1 MYKNILVAYDGSDSA
16 KLAMKGALELGKKL
30 GSNITAL
37 WVRDSLP
44 HFVETIDEIQEE
56 KEVTDVYER
65 KLTDEVNQFA
75 IKENITIDF
84 ITLSGDPAKLVV
96 DYATKF
102 HSDLIVT
109 GHTSHHNLWGN
120 LLGNTA
126 DKISDHAPCN
136 VLIVRHKKPVKA
148 SAVNAKFHRG
158 GISD

>member
-16 KLAMKGALELGKKL
+16 KLAIKGALELGKKL

-37 WVRDSLP
+37 WVRDSVI
-44 HFVETIDEIQEE
+44 HFPETVDEIQEE
-56 KEVTDVYER
+56 KEAADTYEQQ
-65 KLTDEVNQFA
+65 LANEIDELA
-75 IKENITIDF
+75 EKEGINIDF
-84 ITLSGDPAKLVV
+84 VSLPGNPAKVVV

-102 HSDLIVT
+102 QSDLIVT

-136 VLIVRHKKPVKA
+136 VLIVRKKK
-148 SAVNAKFHRG
+148 SELSIK
-158 GISD
+158 

>member
-1 MYKNILVAYDGSDSA
+1 MYKNVLVAYDGSNSS
-16 KLAMKGALELGKKL
+16 KLAMKAALELGKKL
-30 GSNITAL
+30 GSTLTAL

-44 HFVETIDEIQEE
+44 HFAETIDEIQEE
-56 KEVTDVYER
+56 KQIVDTYDQ
-65 KLTDEVNQFA
+65 KMASEVNEFS
-75 IKENITIDF
+75 IKENINIHF
-84 ITLSGDPAKLVV
+84 VSLPGNPAKVIV

-109 GHTSHHNLWGN
+109 GHTSHNNLWGN

-136 VLIVRHKKPVKA
+136 VLIVRQKNQVNPVVVKPQIHK
-148 SAVNAKFHRG
+148 G

>member
-30 GSNITAL
+30 GSTITAL

-56 KEVTDVYER
+56 KEIADSFEQR
-65 KLTDEVNQFA
+65 LTDEINEIVT
-75 IKENITIDF
+75 KENVNIDF
-84 ITLSGDPAKLVV
+84 VSLSGNPAKVIV
-96 DYATKF
+96 DYAEKF

-136 VLIVRHKKPVKA
+136 VLIVRQKSPAKPRPLN
-148 SAVNAKFHRG
+148 STFIRG

>member
-30 GSNITAL
+30 GSGITAI

-56 KEVTDVYER
+56 KETTDAYER
-65 KLTDEVNQFA
+65 KLAAEVSEFA
-75 IKENITIDF
+75 TKENISIDF
-84 ITLSGDPAKLVV
+84 VTLPGNPAKVVV
-96 DYATKF
+96 DYANKF

-136 VLIVRHKKPVKA
+136 VLIVRHKNTVKP
-148 SAVNAKFHRG
+148 SAINAKFQRE

>member
-16 KLAMKGALELGKKL
+16 KLAIKGAIELGRKL
-30 GSNITAL
+30 GSGITAL

-44 HFVETIDEIQEE
+44 HFAETIDEIEEE
-56 KEVTDVYER
+56 KEVTNSYEQ
-65 KLTDEVNQFA
+65 KLSDEIEELEQ
-75 IKENITIDF
+75 KEGFSIDF
-84 ITLSGDPAKLVV
+84 ISLPGNPAKVV
-96 DYATKF
+96 VEYATKF

-136 VLIVRHKKPVKA
+136 VLIVRKKK
-148 SAVNAKFHRG
+148 SELNAR
-158 GISD
+158 

>member
-1 MYKNILVAYDGSDSA
+1 MYKNILVAYDGSASA

-56 KEVTDVYER
+56 KEVTDAYEQ
-65 KLTDEVNQFA
+65 KLADEVNEVA
-75 IKENITIDF
+75 TKENTNIAF
-84 ITLSGDPAKLVV
+84 VSLPGNPAKAVV

-102 HSDLIVT
+102 QSDLIVT
-109 GHTSHHNLWGN
+109 GHTSHHNIWGN

-136 VLIVRHKKPVKA
+136 VLIVRKKNDKA
-148 SAVNAKFHRG
+148 SHK
-158 GISD
+158 